1 MKKFPVRYDRQ
12 IAIEGF
18 KQEKLSKA
26 CVAIAGLGGLG
37 SSAAFYLAAAG
48 VGELILIDYDLIEE
62 SNLNRQILHF
72 TPDLGK
78 PKTQSAKEKI
88 ALLNPEIKVTTLTA
102 QLRKETLELIGEPD
116 VIIDAL
122 DNMETRFILNEYS
135 YKKRIPLIH
144 AAISGF
150 EGRITTLLPG
160 RTPCLACIYKKPSPK
175 MCFPVIGVTPG
186 ILGIMQ
192 AAEAIKLLTG
202 MGKPLTGVLLTIDL
216 LNWEIYKT
224 RTTFDPGCLVC
235 GRRERGNGS

>member
-1 MKKFPVRYDRQ
+1 M
-12 IAIEGF
+12 AI
-18 KQEKLSKA
+18 
-26 CVAIAGLGGLG
+26 VGLGGLG

-48 VGELILIDYDLIEE
+48 VGELILIDYDLVEE

-102 QLRKETLELIGEPD
+102 QLRKESLELIGEPD
-116 VIIDAL
+116 VLIDAL
-122 DNMETRFILNEYS
+122 DNMEARFLLNEYS

-150 EGRITTLLPG
+150 EGRIITLLPG

-186 ILGIMQ
+186 VLGTMQ

-202 MGKPLTGVLLTIDL
+202 MGNLLAGVLLTVDL
-216 LNWEIYKT
+216 LNWEIYRT
-224 RTTFDPGCLVC
+224 RTTFDPACPVC
-235 GRRERGNGS
+235 GGRKQEDGS